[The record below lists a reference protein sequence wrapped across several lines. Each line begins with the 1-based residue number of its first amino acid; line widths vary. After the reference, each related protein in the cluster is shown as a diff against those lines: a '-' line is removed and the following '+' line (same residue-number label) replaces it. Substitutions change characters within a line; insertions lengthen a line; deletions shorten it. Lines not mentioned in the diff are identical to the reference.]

1 MKTAREHDTFIEDLG
16 DDILRSV
23 LDFIYVHPSVLWAH
37 AKPNER
43 ICWFTKRTRA
53 GETYQGR
60 LRWFDEVIARV
71 VDGILNC

>member
-1 MKTAREHDTFIEDLG
+1 MKTAREHDRFIEDLG

-23 LDFIYVHPSVLWAH
+23 LDHTFILSFFGAH

-60 LRWFDEVIARV
+60 LRWFDKAVVRF